1 MVDGPSLKG
10 DTSAARTVGS
20 SDVVCFGR
28 DLEVTYRVWSPKA
41 GYPGHAAYRDFH
53 TWDHEVGLK
62 PSRVTGKQIEPPDKA
77 PYDPSLAA
85 DTLRLHVKDFVD
97 TVVTR
102 LRSLRAE
109 HGRTP
114 MVVAAYDTELFGH
127 WWHEGPAWLEGV
139 LRALPEAGVR
149 VTTLRGALE
158 AGHLGAPID
167 LPASSWGSGKDWRV
181 WDGEQVADMVQS
193 NAALQDRL
201 LKLGTGGTARDAV
214 RDQAVAEAMLA
225 LSSDWAFMV
234 TKDSAADYA
243 RRRARVHTERF
254 DALAT
259 LLNAGEYERA
269 NEPAAAFRAED
280 GPFGHLDART
290 L

>member
-1 MVDGPSLKG
+1 
-10 DTSAARTVGS
+10 
-20 SDVVCFGR
+20 
-28 DLEVTYRVWSPKA
+28 
-41 GYPGHAAYRDFH
+41 
-53 TWDHEVGLK
+53 
-62 PSRVTGKQIEPPDKA
+62 
-77 PYDPSLAA
+77 
-85 DTLRLHVKDFVD
+85 
-97 TVVTR
+97 
-102 LRSLRAE
+102 
-109 HGRTP
+109 

-127 WWHEGPAWLEGV
+127 WWHEGPAWLDGV

-181 WDGEQVADMVQS
+181 WDGEQVADMAQS

-201 LKLGTGGTARDAV
+201 LKLGTGGTARDAA

-243 RRRARVHTERF
+243 RRRARMHTERF

-269 NEPAAAFRAED
+269 NETAAAFRAED
-280 GPFGHLDART
+280 GPFGHLDSRS